1 MQDNIVGVG
10 KSVFKYESPS
20 WKFVT
25 AKADFVWLCGG
36 QKWKKNIMT

>member
-25 AKADFVWLCGG
+25 ARADFVVAVWW
-36 QKWKKNIMT
+36 QKMKKKKI